1 MSNSEL
7 LIEIGTILL
16 VAFIGAT
23 IATKAKQSVILGY
36 IVAGI
41 LIGPFMYIEIG
52 PYVYSGIV
60 HESELIDLL
69 SQLGLIL
76 LIFFVGLEFSIDKIK
91 RVKGPAVVLSLI
103 DVGLNLFTGFLL
115 AAWLGWGLVDSIFL
129 AAVMSMSCSAVAMKT
144 LIELG
149 RLEKPETEFMLGMII
164 LEEFISMMFLTVVGG
179 LLIKGDASFSPTSM
193 VIGMVAFF
201 LFFAVMAALII
212 PYVVKRLDK
221 MKSDELFV
229 LFMIGVIAITAAI
242 AEYCGVPALIGAF
255 FIGITFAETRITKR
269 LERKIA
275 PLRDAFV
282 AIFFVSFGMFIDPS
296 MFGSVWVIIVVA
308 VVIILMN
315 EIIVMSIA
323 AYLVGFGRREA
334 VSIGASF
341 SARGGESVM
350 YASVGSKAA
359 GATRGAELYPI
370 AGAITFVMSV
380 LCPYF
385 IKNSY
390 VIADR
395 AASRMPKYIAYG
407 GSIFSRTMGKMV
419 LPGGFRLFKMPKGL
433 LASLALYIVSILSI
447 LSLTGVLRL
456 FAFLISIG
464 VCAVAWFALRPEI
477 LKVVR
482 RIDFS
487 NLGTTYGNVNGISH
501 YIASAISLSM
511 IMVVADAFV
520 MIVYWPSVI
529 IISIAYVSWFIYL
542 MKLVHHQTCDDS
554 LRMPEFRMAPPGE
567 ASTPISPAFGH
578 RERWKGFD
586 DDERL

>member
-60 HESELIDLL
+60 HESELIELF

-91 RVKGPAVVLSLI
+91 RVKGPAVILSLI

-179 LLIKGDASFSPTSM
+179 LLIKGNASFSPTSM
-193 VIGMVAFF
+193 VIGMVVFF

-229 LFMIGVIAITAAI
+229 LFMIGVIAMTAAI

-269 LERKIA
+269 LDRKIA

-296 MFGSVWVIIVVA
+296 MFGSVWVIIIIA
-308 VVIILMN
+308 VVIILFN

-323 AYLVGFGRREA
+323 AYLVGFGRRES

-359 GATRGAELYPI
+359 GAAKGAELYPI

-380 LCPYF
+380 LCPFF

-395 AASRMPKYIAYG
+395 VASRMPKYLAYG
-407 GSIFSRTMGKMV
+407 GAIFSRTIGKMV
-419 LPGGFRLFKMPKGL
+419 IPGGFRLFKMPKGL
-433 LASLALYIVSILSI
+433 LASLGLYLVSILLI
-447 LSLTGVLRL
+447 LSLTGVFRL
-456 FAFLISIG
+456 IAFLISLGI
-464 VCAVAWFALRPEI
+464 CAVAWFALRPEI
-477 LKVVR
+477 KKVVR
-482 RIDFS
+482 RIDFT
-487 NLGTTYGNVNGISH
+487 NLGTTYGSVNSISH

-511 IMVVADAFV
+511 IMIVADAFV
-520 MIVYWPSVI
+520 MIIYWPSVI

-542 MKLVHHQTCDDS
+542 MKLVHHRTCDDS
-554 LRMPEFRMAPPGE
+554 MRMPEFRTAPPE
-567 ASTPISPAFGH
+567 ATAPSNPAFGH